1 MNIQEEMRLRYGRVH
16 MEALGPMF
24 PGARKRWL
32 KRFFDITSYGDV
44 VEKSVARQSREAI
57 AVASRIYYEGYTV
70 TEAFYDFGIGRE
82 WLRRYFILNEETGE
96 LGLDRERYSSW
107 DPPPKDRAHR
117 SSDPEAPNPRI
128 YSKLDAPRRS
138 GVMPCVDRWI
148 PPLSPQGIPAERLQA
163 SQEEIWAQCW
173 WHYLCKSKTE
183 MNRTPFVIVPKNA
196 VPEPCR
202 MTGPSPAVL
211 RKVAE
216 TSDVDTL
223 KAADRQGRSSLSY
236 AASAGSLS
244 ICRMLLTFRA
254 DPTQANSFGA
264 TPQSLAE
271 RQGHAEVT
279 KLLAEV
285 ASTAS
290 KPAKKASDEA
300 KGAKTAKWQTKK
312 EEQGSQERQGA
323 KVHPTGQIP
332 EWRQSDEQTKE
343 VKRLV
348 QKWSSASFQQ
358 LMQECKMQRI
368 NTQDASHEDWTRMSY
383 ASACCSY
390 MPGNECQMRSSS
402 KAAFHEEFRF
412 RSPASP
418 RRCDVIFRLK
428 EAVFGLRPG
437 EFGPL
442 PVAPADAASQV
453 GQAADTPSAARPKAK
468 PAAKATSPKAE
479 NQAGKPSDDSW
490 KSDARAHFHCQE
502 FPSFSGPAPGPDSVH
517 WNDAELRQ
525 YFFSNGYLRPRS
537 SRTATNTSAAPR
549 ELLRH
554 FETLGLHPTA
564 SPEEVR
570 RAYRGLALKHHPD
583 KKADSSSTD
592 FQRIQEAYD
601 ALSSRRPASRGIMQG
616 DSGGMLG
623 GCMGMPGMG
632 MPGMASGMGMGMP
645 PAGMG
650 LPMGMNPCMG
660 SMQGM
665 PSMGMNPMM
674 MMNPMMGMM
683 MNPMGSNFSP
693 AEARPHSPPPE
704 EVIPLED
711 CAPNWSPSTAAIADC
726 IFMPVHLPVGSTAT
740 RNN

>member
-1 MNIQEEMRLRYGRVH
+1 
-16 MEALGPMF
+16 
-24 PGARKRWL
+24 
-32 KRFFDITSYGDV
+32 
-44 VEKSVARQSREAI
+44 
-57 AVASRIYYEGYTV
+57 
-70 TEAFYDFGIGRE
+70 
-82 WLRRYFILNEETGE
+82 
-96 LGLDRERYSSW
+96 
-107 DPPPKDRAHR
+107 
-117 SSDPEAPNPRI
+117 
-128 YSKLDAPRRS
+128 
-138 GVMPCVDRWI
+138 
-148 PPLSPQGIPAERLQA
+148 
-163 SQEEIWAQCW
+163 
-173 WHYLCKSKTE
+173 
-183 MNRTPFVIVPKNA
+183 
-196 VPEPCR
+196 

-223 KAADRQGRSSLSY
+223 KVLLAGTDASDLLSQVDSAGQSALHLAVRAVPTDEVAATVSTLIASRARLEQANARGETPLILAVRTALAAAVPDGPWLLPIQLILEAKARACAADRQGRSSLSY

-368 NTQDASHEDWTRMSY
+368 NTQDASHEELCQRLLQLHAWERMSDEELKQSCFSRGVPFPKSCFT
-383 ASACCSY
+383 SAYSV
-390 MPGNECQMRSSS
+390 NRE
-402 KAAFHEEFRF
+402 AD
-412 RSPASP
+412 
-418 RRCDVIFRLK
+418 RCDVIFRLK

-490 KSDARAHFHCQE
+490 KSDARMERLLKE

-601 ALSSRRPASRGIMQG
+601 ALSSRR
-616 DSGGMLG
+616 
-623 GCMGMPGMG
+623 
-632 MPGMASGMGMGMP
+632 
-645 PAGMG
+645 
-650 LPMGMNPCMG
+650 
-660 SMQGM
+660 
-665 PSMGMNPMM
+665 
-674 MMNPMMGMM
+674 
-683 MNPMGSNFSP
+683 
-693 AEARPHSPPPE
+693 
-704 EVIPLED
+704 V
-711 CAPNWSPSTAAIADC
+711 
-726 IFMPVHLPVGSTAT
+726 
-740 RNN
+740 